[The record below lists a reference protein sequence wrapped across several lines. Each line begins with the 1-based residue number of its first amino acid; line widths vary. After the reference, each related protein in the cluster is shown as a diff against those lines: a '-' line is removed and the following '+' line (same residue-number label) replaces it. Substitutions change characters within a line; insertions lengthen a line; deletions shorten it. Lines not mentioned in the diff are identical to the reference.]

1 MTYVEKMADKID
13 IDVCLSNKE
22 AKVFIN
28 QIIADTKRACK
39 QEIKKQIDKLDPEA
53 VVYLAG
59 IFDAQYLIDQAEVK
73 EDKDG

>member
-1 MTYVEKMADKID
+1 MIYVKKMAITMYEGSPGWSVKR
-13 IDVCLSNKE
+13 NE
-22 AKVFIN
+22 YFIN

-39 QEIKKQIDKLDPEA
+39 QEIKKQIEKLNPEA

-73 EDKDG
+73 EDKE